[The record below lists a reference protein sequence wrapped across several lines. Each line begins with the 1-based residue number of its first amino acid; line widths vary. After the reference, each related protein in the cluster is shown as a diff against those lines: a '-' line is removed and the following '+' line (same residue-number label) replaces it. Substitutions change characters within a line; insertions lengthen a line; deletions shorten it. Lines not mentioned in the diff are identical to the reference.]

1 MKKCYFIIL
10 NLLVLYSNFV
20 FKNYVISCSE
30 VPNPR
35 RLWEYLSQY
44 WFVFLGLASSLF
56 PFAVAPEPL
65 NTPLSTSEG
74 GAGSVENINA
84 GYPVGRPAPGN
95 SGTVSPPI
103 TGDRRIHHVSRPTI
117 VSEPMR
123 SSSTDVDSPQHHHQ
137 TGRIDDRITSSP
149 GRSSPPQ
156 PLPIRAPVI
165 APVGTEQHAYS
176 QHHSML
182 LSSLMGNR

>member
-1 MKKCYFIIL
+1 MMYFF
-10 NLLVLYSNFV
+10 Y
-20 FKNYVISCSE
+20 
-30 VPNPR
+30 
-35 RLWEYLSQY
+35 YLT
-44 WFVFLGLASSLF
+44 GLASSLF

-74 GAGSVENINA
+74 GTGSVENINA
-84 GYPVGRPAPGN
+84 GYPVSRPTPGN

-103 TGDRRIHHVSRPTI
+103 TGDRRIHPVSRPTI

-123 SSSTDVDSPQHHHQ
+123 SSSTDVDSPQQHHHQ
-137 TGRIDDRITSSP
+137 STRIDERITSSP

-156 PLPIRAPVI
+156 TLPIRAPVI

-176 QHHSML
+176 QHHSSML
-182 LSSLMGNR
+182 LSSLMGTR